1 MRSGLQYI
9 RGKIQTLTPDMNAD
23 IGRFSGVCGKD
34 QFNVSYCSGMVR
46 VTQHNTWTQSRLS

>member
-1 MRSGLQYI
+1 MRSGLRYV

-34 QFNVSYCSGMVR
+34 QFNVSSGMVR
-46 VTQHNTWTQSRLS
+46 VTQHNAWTRS

>member
-46 VTQHNTWTQSRLS
+46 VTQHNTWTQS